1 MAKLKLLYFYCILY
15 SLIAGAFCIYWALNF
30 GEHVSYK
37 GDEFFTL
44 VEVLLIIT
52 YAFFL
57 LVQFSVQRINL
68 LFALSI
74 PIMTCIATFCIGV
87 FIAFA
92 TGIGGIPREYI
103 LIYGLLYVLISVLA
117 AYTYWAPAVK
127 KKGVKN
133 S

>member
-1 MAKLKLLYFYCILY
+1 MAKLKLLHFYCILY
-15 SLIAGAFCIYWALNF
+15 SLIAGGFCIYWALNF

-74 PIMTCIATFCIGV
+74 PIMTCIATLLIGLV
-87 FIAFA
+87 IAFV

-103 LIYGLLYVLISVLA
+103 LIYGLLYVLISVIA
-117 AYTYWAPAVK
+117 VYTYWVPAVK
-127 KKGVKN
+127 NKGIKN